1 MKKSELRKMIR
12 EELLSEAPAH
22 LYSPPDMRAVS
33 AARTKLLM
41 DYSKAQK
48 AMIAANVKFINA
60 TTKAGLTLYQRN
72 DHMHSALDEIQD
84 YVDRMRKYYR
94 K

>member
-1 MKKSELRKMIR
+1 MKKSEQRKMIK
-12 EELLSEAPAH
+12 EELLSEADTWG
-22 LYSPPDMRAVS
+22 SPPDMRAVS

-41 DYSKAQK
+41 DYSKAEK

-60 TTKAGLTLYQRN
+60 TTKAGLTLSQRA

-84 YVDRMRKYYR
+84 FVDRMRKYYR